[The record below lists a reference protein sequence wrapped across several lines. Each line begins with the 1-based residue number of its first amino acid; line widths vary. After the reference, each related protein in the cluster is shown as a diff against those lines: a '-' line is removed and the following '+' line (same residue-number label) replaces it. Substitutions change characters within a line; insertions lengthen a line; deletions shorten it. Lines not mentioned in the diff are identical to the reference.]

1 MLWMVLIVRLTG
13 TPSRDRVA
21 VWRELRRVGAAPLSQ
36 GVWTVP
42 QTPYFT
48 EAVQKA
54 AGLAAR
60 GNGELLVL
68 SASPDN
74 PETRQ
79 ALEAA
84 FRDLR
89 LEEWAEFERDCGKFE
104 EEIAKEIRIGK
115 FTLGELEEEEQSLER
130 LRRWYRDLKSRD
142 VLELPEARQAEERL
156 QECSRCLD
164 DYAEMVYARLHT
176 ADDPAETGAAA
187 AEPDGHPGTGAA

>member
-42 QTPYFT
+42 ETPFFA

-68 SASPDN
+68 SANADDPA
-74 PETRQ
+74 TQ
-79 ALEAA
+79 QTLESA

-115 FTLGELEEEEQSLER
+115 FTLGELEEEDQSLDR

-142 VLELPEARQAEERL
+142 VLELPEARRAEERL
-156 QECSRCLD
+156 QQCTGRLD
-164 DYAEMVYARLHT
+164 GYAEMVYARLHA
-176 ADDPAETGAAA
+176 ADEPAAA
-187 AEPDGHPGTGAA
+187 TKAADGQNAAAS